1 MRRSYFP
8 WYTHRRARAGAA
20 AALVLAL
27 VATVLSP
34 GRAAAADMSDLGEL
48 LDLTRPELAAVA
60 AELAAGDEAGA
71 AGELKVFYAG
81 RTDVQYLA
89 PSADGGGGDASADEL
104 AAGIFRFG
112 AETRD
117 FYNDAEQ
124 RIDVNWQDAWGGTQ
138 TTPGGAQTLMSDL
151 AFMPRLISAYAFE
164 SDPVKRAAYA
174 AAWMDISLD
183 FFADVQSWPQGRNL
197 SAAKRLAQLIS
208 AFAVFRTDP
217 GIDANDLVAYLSGV
231 HATAKYLVGVM
242 QIHVG
247 NNWYVSMARS
257 VYAAAVFLPEF
268 SASPGWEWFA
278 VRSLERFLR
287 AHVKGDGVYREP
299 AFNYQAYVADLLNTV
314 FRLADANGRTLPD
327 SIVQTA
333 DWIADALFAT
343 RQPNLEVAMVGDSPN
358 ADAGTAAI
366 GRTGARNS
374 WPDFTWVA
382 SGRTEGTA
390 PTLPSTVFPISFAVQ
405 RSGWDADA
413 RYMLINNQN
422 SSYTASHRHP
432 DDLSLVMAAYG
443 RPLIVDSGVGDYSAT
458 PTNDWMRR
466 TTEAHNTIEVD
477 GRAQTAGVP
486 RTTSL
491 WRSNAGL
498 DIYRG
503 TTEGYRPIVHDR
515 AVYFVKPGYWIVSD
529 DLTGATAAHDYRQL
543 WHFPGDP
550 VTVNPNTKVA
560 TVGFDTVP
568 GAAPVA
574 GVQLVPV
581 APAGAALTPTVHE
594 DGAVRVGDQ
603 VLTDV
608 DYLSYD
614 WRATG
619 STGLDTVVVPGQAG
633 AAPGVTARR
642 IAMPGV
648 GHSVATAMEIGL
660 PDATGRFYL
669 SREAN
674 PSSRAFGTATTNAE
688 TAYLERASGGGLTRY
703 ALTRGSS
710 LVDHGA
716 TVIAASAPVSD
727 VSVELRGATA
737 QISLGDPFTGT
748 LSINAPNVNAVRVNE
763 TPTAFTRT
771 GDLITVSLQASFSP
785 TPVLDDEFADASL
798 DRTVH
803 DFNGSFDGWTPVQ
816 GTWALTGA
824 GPDTQLA
831 QTSTADIVSFAAL
844 QDVPDDVVVAAD
856 IVPGVRGQT
865 TARTGLAFRY
875 HDSRNYYR
883 ANVLNSSSGATL
895 QLVKIYNA
903 TTTILAE
910 TALPVGANTPHKLV
924 VSAIGKHLTA
934 KVGDTSIS
942 ADDSQLPTGGAAAF
956 THRRAAT
963 FDNIVVREG
972 IDQANW
978 RAITGAVSVASGQ
991 LHLTPPAGGRAHV
1004 LADSTLPS
1012 RFSEAC
1018 DYVAE
1023 TTVTIN
1029 GSVGNAGISLRD
1041 TTDSYGYRIHI
1052 GKTSQGTR
1060 YASII
1065 REAHASGP
1073 VTVGTTS
1080 ISNPL
1085 TGPVRLGAAIHGD
1098 RITVTLNG
1106 VEVLKARDTVVR
1118 SGGVGLY
1125 ASTQSTFESITVA
1138 QSCQR
1143 ERLRPSAPGA
1153 GNRPDRNDGA
1163 GG

>member
-1 MRRSYFP
+1 MVRRRYVP
-8 WYTHRRARAGAA
+8 WFTHCRAGAGAA

-71 AGELKVFYAG
+71 AGELKAFYAD
-81 RTDVQYLA
+81 RTDVHYPA
-89 PSADGGGGDASADEL
+89 PAEGLGGGDSGPDEL

-117 FYNDAEQ
+117 FSNSAEQ
-124 RIDVNWQDAWGGTQ
+124 RIDVDWYDAWGGTQ
-138 TTPGGAQTLMSDL
+138 TTPGGAQTLMSDFT
-151 AFMPRLISAYAFE
+151 FMPKLTFAYVSE

-183 FFADVQSWPQGRNL
+183 YFADVQSWPQGRNL
-197 SAAKRLAQLIS
+197 SAAKRLAQLVS
-208 AFAVFRTDP
+208 AFSVFRTDP
-217 GIDANDLVAYLSGV
+217 GIAASDLVAYLSGV
-231 HATAKYLVGVM
+231 HATTAFLVGVM

-257 VYAAAVFLPEF
+257 VHAAAVFLPEF

-278 VRSLERFLR
+278 VRSAERFLR
-287 AHVKGDGVYREP
+287 AFLKGDGVYREP
-299 AFNYQAYVADLLNTV
+299 AFNYQAYVADMLNSV
-314 FRLADANGRTLPD
+314 IAVADANGRTVPHSL
-327 SIVQTA
+327 VQGA
-333 DWIADALFAT
+333 DWIADSLFAT
-343 RQPNLEVAMVGDSPN
+343 RQPNLEP
-358 ADAGTAAI
+358 AAI
-366 GRTGARNS
+366 GDTPNDFAGTSAIRRSGVRNS

-443 RPLIVDSGVGDYSAT
+443 RPLIVDSGVGDYSDT
-458 PTNDWMRR
+458 PTNNWMRR

-503 TTEGYRPIVHDR
+503 TTMGYQPVVHDR
-515 AVYFVKPGYWIVSD
+515 AVYFIKPGYWIVSD
-529 DLTGATAAHDYRQL
+529 DLTGDTAAHDYRQL

-550 VTVNPNTKVA
+550 VTVNPSTKVA

-568 GAAPVA
+568 GAAPTA
-574 GVQLVPV
+574 GVRLVPV
-581 APAGAALTPTVHE
+581 APAGAALTPTVNKN
-594 DGAVRVGDQ
+594 GAVRVGDR
-603 VLTDV
+603 VLTNV

-619 STGLDTVVVPGQAG
+619 STGLDTVVVPGKAG
-633 AAPGVTARR
+633 AAPAVAAKR

-660 PDATGRFYL
+660 PNATGRFYL
-669 SREAN
+669 SREAT
-674 PSSRAFGTATTNAE
+674 PSSRAFGAATTNAE

-710 LVDHGA
+710 LVDNGA
-716 TVIAASAPVSD
+716 TVVAASAPVSD

-748 LSINAPNVNAVRVNE
+748 LSVHAPNVNVVTVNG
-763 TPTAFTRT
+763 TRTTFTRT
-771 GDLITVSLQASFSP
+771 GNLITVSVQASFSP
-785 TPVLDDEFADASL
+785 TPVLDEDFADAGL
-798 DRTVH
+798 DRTVY
-803 DFNGSFDGWTPVQ
+803 DFNGSFDGWAPVQ

-824 GPDTQLA
+824 GPDKQLA
-831 QTSTADIVSFAAL
+831 QTSTADLVSFAAL
-844 QDVPDDVVVAAD
+844 RDVPDDVVMAAD

-883 ANVLNSSSGATL
+883 AEVLNSSSGATL

-910 TALPVGANTPHKLV
+910 TTLPVSANLPHKLV

-963 FDNIVVREG
+963 FDDIVIREG

-978 RAITGAVSVASGQ
+978 RAIAGSVSVASGQ
-991 LHLTPPAGGRAHV
+991 LRLTPPAGGRAHV

-1018 DYVAE
+1018 DFVAE

-1041 TTDSYGYRIHI
+1041 TSDSYGYRIHI
-1052 GKTSQGTR
+1052 GKTSEGTQ
-1060 YASII
+1060 YANIV

-1073 VTVGTTS
+1073 VGVGS
-1080 ISNPL
+1080 APISNPL

-1106 VEVLKARDTVVR
+1106 VQVLKARDTVVR

-1125 ASTQSTFESITVA
+1125 ASTESTFENVTVA
-1138 QSCQR
+1138 RSC
-1143 ERLRPSAPGA
+1143 
-1153 GNRPDRNDGA
+1153 
-1163 GG
+1163 

>member
-1 MRRSYFP
+1 MVRRSCFP
-8 WYTHRRARAGAA
+8 WHRRRRARTGAA
-20 AALVLAL
+20 AMLVLAL

-34 GRAAAADMSDLGEL
+34 GRAVAAGMSDLGEL

-60 AELAAGDEAGA
+60 AKLAAGNEAGA
-71 AGELKVFYAG
+71 AEELKAFYAG
-81 RTDVQYLA
+81 RSNVHYPAPTDGL
-89 PSADGGGGDASADEL
+89 GGGDSGPDDL

-112 AETRD
+112 AETRN
-117 FYNDAEQ
+117 FYNSAEQ
-124 RIDVNWQDAWGGTQ
+124 RIDVDWDDAWGGTQ
-138 TTPGGAQTLMSDL
+138 TTPGGAQVLMTDL
-151 AFMPRLISAYAFE
+151 TFMPKLTFAYVSE

-174 AAWMDISLD
+174 RAWMDISLD

-197 SAAKRLAQLIS
+197 SAAKRLAQLVS
-208 AFAVFRTDP
+208 AFSMFRTDP
-217 GIDANDLVAYLSGV
+217 GIKANDLVAYLSGV
-231 HATAKYLVGVM
+231 HATTDFLVGVM

-257 VYAAAVFLPEF
+257 VHAAAVFLPEF
-268 SASPGWEWFA
+268 SASRGWEGFA
-278 VRSLERFLR
+278 IRSAERFLR
-287 AHVKGDGVYREP
+287 AHLKGDGVYREP
-299 AFNYQAYVADLLNTV
+299 AFNYQAYVADVLNSV
-314 FRLADANGRTLPD
+314 IAVAEANGRTVPE
-327 SIVQTA
+327 SIVQA
-333 DWIADALFAT
+333 VDWIADSLFAT
-343 RQPNLEVAMVGDSPN
+343 RQPNLEP
-358 ADAGTAAI
+358 AAI
-366 GRTGARNS
+366 GDTPNNYAGTSAIRRSGVRNS

-382 SGRTEGTA
+382 SGRTEGTT

-466 TTEAHNTIEVD
+466 TTEAHNTVEVD
-477 GRAQTAGVP
+477 GKAQTAGVP

-503 TTEGYRPIVHDR
+503 ATKGYQPVVHDR
-515 AVYFVKPGYWIVSD
+515 AVYFIKPGYWVVSD
-529 DLTGATAAHDYRQL
+529 DLTGDTAAHDYRQL

-550 VTVNPNTKVA
+550 VTVNPKTKVA

-568 GAAPVA
+568 GATPGA

-581 APAGAALTPTVHE
+581 APDGVAVTPTVKKN
-594 DGAVRVGDQ
+594 GAVRVGEQ

-619 STGLDTVVVPGQAG
+619 STGLDTVVVPGKAG
-633 AAPGVTARR
+633 AAPKVAAKR

-660 PDATGRFYL
+660 PGATGRFYL
-669 SREAN
+669 SREAT
-674 PSSRAFGTATTNAE
+674 PSWRAFGAATTNAE
-688 TAYLERASGGGLTRY
+688 TAYLERASSGRLNRY
-703 ALTRGSS
+703 ALTRGSV
-710 LVDHGA
+710 LVDHRA
-716 TVIAASAPVSD
+716 VVIDASAPVSD

-737 QISLGDPFTGT
+737 EISLGDPFTGRLT
-748 LSINAPNVNAVRVNE
+748 INAPKVKAVKVNG
-763 TPTAFTRT
+763 TPTAFIRT
-771 GDLITVSLQASFSP
+771 GDLITLWVQSSFSP
-785 TPVLDDEFADASL
+785 VTVLEEQFADAGL
-798 DRTVH
+798 DRTVY
-803 DFNGSFDGWTPVQ
+803 DFNGSFDGWTPVE
-816 GTWALTGA
+816 GNWALTG
-824 GPDTQLA
+824 TQLA
-831 QTSTADIVSFAAL
+831 QTSTADSVSFAAL
-844 QDVPDDVVVAAD
+844 QDVPDDVVMSAD
-856 IVPGVRGQT
+856 IVPGASGQT

-883 ANVLNSSSGATL
+883 ANILNSSTGATL
-895 QLVKIYNA
+895 QLVKIYRA
-903 TTTILAE
+903 ETFVLAE
-910 TALPVGANTPHKLV
+910 TALPAGANAAHKLV
-924 VSAIGKHLTA
+924 VSAIGSHLTA

-963 FDNIVVREG
+963 FDNIVIREG

-978 RAITGAVSVASGQ
+978 RAITGAVSVASGK
-991 LHLTPPAGGRAHV
+991 LRLTPPAGGRAHV

-1018 DYVAE
+1018 DFVAE

-1029 GSVGNAGISLRD
+1029 GSAGNAGISLRD
-1041 TTDSYGYRIHI
+1041 STDAYGYRIHI
-1052 GKTSQGTR
+1052 GKTSEGSR
-1060 YASII
+1060 YANIV

-1073 VTVGTTS
+1073 VALGSAS

-1085 TGPVRLGAAIHGD
+1085 TGPVRLRAAIHGD

-1106 VEVLKARDTVVR
+1106 VEILQARDTVVR
-1118 SGGVGLY
+1118 TGGVGLY
-1125 ASTQSTFESITVA
+1125 ASTESTFENVSIA
-1138 QSCQR
+1138 SSC
-1143 ERLRPSAPGA
+1143 ERGA
-1153 GNRPDRNDGA
+1153 
-1163 GG
+1163 

>member
-1 MRRSYFP
+1 MVRR
-8 WYTHRRARAGAA
+8 RCAA
-20 AALVLAL
+20 AVLVVAL

-34 GRAAAADMSDLGEL
+34 GRAVAAGMSDLGEL
-48 LDLTRPELAAVA
+48 LDLKRPELAAVA
-60 AELAAGDEAGA
+60 AKLAVGNEADA
-71 AGELKVFYAG
+71 AVELKAFYAG
-81 RTDVQYLA
+81 RTNVHYPA
-89 PSADGGGGDASADEL
+89 PAEGLGGGDSGADEL

-112 AETRD
+112 AETRN
-117 FYNDAEQ
+117 FYSSAEQ
-124 RIDVNWQDAWGGTQ
+124 RIDVDWYDAWGGTQ

-151 AFMPRLISAYAFE
+151 TFMPKLTFAYVSE
-164 SDPVKRAAYA
+164 SDPAKRSAYA

-183 FFADVQSWPQGRNL
+183 FFADVQTWPQGRNL
-197 SAAKRLAQLIS
+197 SAAKRLAQLVS
-208 AFAVFRTDP
+208 AFSVFRSDP
-217 GIDANDLVAYLSGV
+217 GIDASDLVAYLSGV
-231 HATAKYLVGVM
+231 HATTNSLVGVM

-257 VYAAAVFLPEF
+257 VHAAAVFLPEF
-268 SASPGWEWFA
+268 SASRGWEGFA
-278 VRSLERFLR
+278 VRSAERFLR
-287 AHVKGDGVYREP
+287 AHLKGDGVYREP
-299 AFNYQAYVADLLNTV
+299 AFNYQAYVADMLNSV
-314 FRLADANGRTLPD
+314 IAVADANGRTVPRSL
-327 SIVQTA
+327 VQAA
-333 DWIADALFAT
+333 DWIADSLFAT
-343 RQPNLEVAMVGDSPN
+343 RQPNLEP
-358 ADAGTAAI
+358 AAI
-366 GRTGARNS
+366 GDTPNDFAGTSAIRRSGYRNS
-374 WPDFTWVA
+374 WPDFKWVA
-382 SGRTEGTA
+382 SDRTEGTT

-432 DDLSLVMAAYG
+432 DDLSLVMSAYG

-477 GRAQTAGVP
+477 GKPQTAGVP
-486 RTTSL
+486 RATSL

-498 DIYRG
+498 DVYRG
-503 TTEGYRPIVHDR
+503 TTKGYQPVVHDR
-515 AVYFVKPGYWIVSD
+515 AVYFIKPGYWVVSD
-529 DLTGATAAHDYRQL
+529 DLTGDTAAHDYRQL

-550 VTVNPNTKVA
+550 VTVNPKTKVA

-568 GAAPVA
+568 GATPGA

-581 APAGAALTPTVHE
+581 APAGAALTPTVHKT
-594 DGAVRVGDQ
+594 GAVRVGEQ
-603 VLTDV
+603 VLTNV

-619 STGLDTVVVPGQAG
+619 ATGLDTVVVPGKAG
-633 AAPGVTARR
+633 AAPKVAAKR

-648 GHSVATAMEIGL
+648 DHSVATAMEIGL
-660 PDATGRFYL
+660 PNANGRFYL
-669 SREAN
+669 SREAT
-674 PSSRAFGTATTNAE
+674 PSWRAFGAATTNAE
-688 TAYLERASGGGLTRY
+688 TAYLERGSNGRLTRY
-703 ALTRGSS
+703 ALTRGSV

-716 TVIAASAPVSD
+716 PVVAASAPVSD
-727 VSVELRGATA
+727 VSVELRGTAA
-737 QISLGDPFTGT
+737 QISLGDPFTGRLT
-748 LSINAPNVNAVRVNE
+748 INAPKVKTVTVNG
-763 TPTAFTRT
+763 TPTAFIRT
-771 GDLITVSLQASFSP
+771 GDLITLWVQESFSP
-785 TPVLDDEFADASL
+785 APVLDEQFTDAGL
-798 DRTVH
+798 DRTVY
-803 DFNGSFDGWTPVQ
+803 DFNGSFDGWTPVE
-816 GTWALTGA
+816 GTWALTGS
-824 GPDTQLA
+824 GSMA
-831 QTSTADIVSFAAL
+831 QTSTADSVSFAAL
-844 QDVPDDVVVAAD
+844 QDVPDDMVMSAD
-856 IVPGVRGQT
+856 IVPGVSSQT

-875 HDSRNYYR
+875 HNSRNYYR

-895 QLVKIYNA
+895 QLVKVYDGK
-903 TTTILAE
+903 TEILAE
-910 TALPVGANTPHKLV
+910 TALPTGANAAHKLI

-963 FDNIVVREG
+963 FDDIVIREG

-978 RAITGAVSVASGQ
+978 RAITGAVSVASGK

-1004 LADSTLPS
+1004 LANSTLPS

-1018 DYVAE
+1018 DLVAE

-1052 GKTSQGTR
+1052 GKTAEGDR
-1060 YASII
+1060 YANIV

-1073 VTVGTTS
+1073 LTLGSAS

-1085 TGPVRLGAAIHGD
+1085 TGPVRLRAAIHGD

-1106 VEVLKARDTVVR
+1106 VEILKARDTVVR

-1125 ASTQSTFESITVA
+1125 ASTESTFEKVKIAS
-1138 QSCQR
+1138 SC
-1143 ERLRPSAPGA
+1143 ER
-1153 GNRPDRNDGA
+1153 
-1163 GG
+1163 

>member
-1 MRRSYFP
+1 MRRSYLP
-8 WYTHRRARAGAA
+8 WYTHRRTRAGAA

-34 GRAAAADMSDLGEL
+34 GRAAAADMSDRGEL

-60 AELAAGDEAGA
+60 AELTAGDEAGA
-71 AGELKVFYAG
+71 AAELKAFYAG
-81 RTDVQYLA
+81 RTDVEYLP
-89 PSADGGGGDASADEL
+89 PSADAGGGDATADEL

-117 FYNDAEQ
+117 FYDDAQQ
-124 RIDVNWQDAWGGTQ
+124 RIDVDWQDAWGGTQ
-138 TTPGGAQTLMSDL
+138 TTPGGAQVLMSDL
-151 AFMPRLISAYAFE
+151 AFMPRLVSAYAFE
-164 SDPVKRAAYA
+164 SDPAKRASYA
-174 AAWMDISLD
+174 SAWMDISLD
-183 FFADVQSWPQGRNL
+183 FFADNQSWPQNRNL
-197 SAAKRLAQLIS
+197 SGAKRLAQLVS

-217 GIDANDLVAYLSGV
+217 GIDASDLVAYLSGV
-231 HATAKYLVGVM
+231 HFTTKYLVGVM
-242 QIHVG
+242 QVHVG

-268 SASPGWEWFA
+268 SASPGWEWFG

-314 FRLADANGRTLPD
+314 IRLADANGRTLPE
-327 SIVQTA
+327 SLAQTS
-333 DWIADALFAT
+333 DWIADSLFAT

-358 ADAGTAAI
+358 ADAGASAI

-382 SGRTEGTA
+382 SGRTQGTT

-466 TTEAHNTIEVD
+466 TTAAHNTIEVD
-477 GRAQTAGVP
+477 GDAQTAGVP
-486 RTTSL
+486 RKSSL

-550 VTVNPNTKVA
+550 VTVNPTTKVA

-574 GVQLVPV
+574 GVRLVPV
-581 APAGAALTPTVHE
+581 APAGTALTPSVHD
-594 DGAVRVGDQ
+594 DGAVRVGEQ
-603 VLTDV
+603 VRTDV

-614 WRATG
+614 WRTTG
-619 STGLDTVVVPGQAG
+619 STGLDTVVVPGPAG
-633 AAPGVTARR
+633 AAPTVTATR
-642 IAMPGV
+642 IAMSGV
-648 GHSVATAMEIGL
+648 AHSVATAMQIGL
-660 PDATGRFYL
+660 PNATGRFYL

-710 LVDHGA
+710 LVDQGA
-716 TVIAASAPVSD
+716 TVVAASAPVSD
-727 VSVELRGATA
+727 VSVELSGATA
-737 QISLGDPFTGT
+737 RISLGDPFTGT
-748 LSINAPNVNAVRVNE
+748 LSVHAPNVSAVTVNN

-771 GDLITVSLQASFSP
+771 GDLVTVSVQASFAP
-785 TPVLDDEFADASL
+785 TPVLNDEFADASL

-816 GTWALTGA
+816 GSWALTGA
-824 GPDTQLA
+824 APDTQLA
-831 QTSTADIVSFAAL
+831 QNSTADMMSFAAL
-844 QDVPDDVVVAAD
+844 HDVPDDVVMAAD
-856 IVPGVRGQT
+856 IVPGTRGQT

-875 HDSRNYYR
+875 HDARNYYR
-883 ANVLNSSSGATL
+883 ANVLNSSSDATL
-895 QLVKIYNA
+895 QLVKIYDGE
-903 TTTILAE
+903 TMILAE
-910 TALPVGANTPHKLV
+910 TALPDGANIPHKLV
-924 VSAIGKHLTA
+924 VSAIGRHLSA

-963 FDNIVVREG
+963 FDNIVIREG

-978 RAITGAVSVASGQ
+978 RAITGSVSVASDQ
-991 LHLTPPAGGRAHV
+991 LQLTPPSGGRAHV
-1004 LADSTLPS
+1004 LADSTLPA

-1018 DYVAE
+1018 DFVAE

-1041 TTDSYGYRIHI
+1041 TSDSYGYRIHI
-1052 GKTSQGTR
+1052 GKTSEGTR
-1060 YASII
+1060 YANII

-1073 VTVGTTS
+1073 VGVGS
-1080 ISNPL
+1080 APISNPL

-1106 VEVLKARDTVVR
+1106 VQILAARDTVIR

-1125 ASTQSTFESITVA
+1125 ASTQSTFENITVA
-1138 QSCQR
+1138 RSC
-1143 ERLRPSAPGA
+1143 
-1153 GNRPDRNDGA
+1153 
-1163 GG
+1163 